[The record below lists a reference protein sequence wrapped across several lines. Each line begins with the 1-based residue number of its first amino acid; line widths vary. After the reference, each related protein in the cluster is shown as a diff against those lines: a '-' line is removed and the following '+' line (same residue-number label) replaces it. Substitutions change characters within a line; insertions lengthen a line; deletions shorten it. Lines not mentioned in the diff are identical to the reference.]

1 MEAYTGTPDPFES
14 LNGLQIVVLVFT
26 FLLMVMSTLVI
37 YYGEAHTTK
46 FGKLNILMEKTTMES
61 LHSVFVCTRVTY
73 SDCKL
78 YSHQPFLKRTQ

>member
-46 FGKLNILMEKTTMES
+46 FGKLNILMEKTNGS

-78 YSHQPFLKRTQ
+78 CSHQPFIKRTQ

>member
-1 MEAYTGTPDPFES
+1 MSTKDEAMEAYTGTPDPFES

-46 FGKLNILMEKTTMES
+46 FGKLNILMEKTIWISS
-61 LHSVFVCTRVTY
+61 LGVRLHTCNV
-73 SDCKL
+73 L
-78 YSHQPFLKRTQ
+78 